1 MDQRRY
7 EAVIGLEVHAEL
19 KTASKIF
26 CSCRTDFGAPPNTQC
41 CPICMGLPGALPAL
55 NRRAMELA
63 ILAGLALDAE
73 IAERMRFDRKQ
84 YAYPDLPKAYQISQD
99 KYPLCKNG
107 RLRIR
112 TEEGERE
119 IRILRLHV
127 EEDAGKLIHGEDG
140 TLVDHNRSGVG
151 LIEIVSAP
159 ELHTAEEVSAYL
171 RALRGVL
178 QTVGV
183 SDCRMQE
190 GSMRCDVNLSLRRR
204 GEDTLGVRTEIKNLN
219 SFSFAEKA
227 VRYEIERQTA
237 LLEAGERVE
246 SETRRYNEATGRTDL
261 MRRKERSEDYRFL
274 PEVNLP
280 VLRIS
285 REELDRMR
293 KTLPELPQDREKR
306 LVKTYGVPTGEAE
319 LLCTDPALAD
329 YFEAAAKQTA
339 YPVRLCHLLLSE
351 LLRHCSSE
359 PFSSPVRPARLAE
372 LAELLGEGSING
384 TTAKSLLARML
395 REDLSPR
402 SVAEEEGLLQI
413 RDPEILAEMAEAVL
427 RENAG
432 AVRDYRSGKTA
443 ALRALQGRLMAK
455 SGGRADPVLG
465 ERLLLS
471 MLSASPSEE

>member
-1 MDQRRY
+1 MDETRY

-41 CPICMGLPGALPAL
+41 CPVCMGLPGALPTL

-63 ILAGLALDAE
+63 ILAGLALDGE
-73 IAERMRFDRKQ
+73 IAEKMRFDRKQ

-99 KYPLCKNG
+99 KYPLCRNG

-127 EEDAGKLIHGEDG
+127 EEDAGKLIHTEAG
-140 TLVDHNRSGVG
+140 TLVDHNRSGIG

-159 ELHTAEEVSAYL
+159 ELHTPEEVSAYL

-178 QTVGV
+178 QAVGA

-190 GSMRCDVNLSLRRR
+190 GSMRCDVNLSLRKR

-237 LLEAGERVE
+237 LLLAGERIE

-261 MRRKERSEDYRFL
+261 MRRKESAEDYRFL

-280 VLRIS
+280 VLHLLP
-285 REELDRMR
+285 EELDRLR
-293 KTLPELPQDREKR
+293 KTLPELPQEREAR
-306 LVKTYGVPTGEAE
+306 LSKTYGVSPQDAAFLAADPE
-319 LLCTDPALAD
+319 LSA
-329 YFEAAAKQTA
+329 YFEAAAKQTS
-339 YPVRLCHLLLSE
+339 YPVRLCNLLLCE
-351 LLRHCSSE
+351 LLRHCPSD
-359 PFSSPVRPARLAE
+359 PFSSPVRAERFAE
-372 LAELLGEGSING
+372 LTELLGEGSING

-395 REDLSPR
+395 HEDLSPR
-402 SVAEEEGLLQI
+402 LCAEEEGLLQI
-413 RDPEILAEMAEAVL
+413 RDPKALTEMAEAVL
-427 RENAG
+427 RENAR

-471 MLSASPSEE
+471 LLSASPSEE